1 MIHPT
6 LWNSFLPK
14 TMDFI
19 FCWFWALQNSSGS
32 LTYLF
37 SSKCYPLFLFQFPC
51 YYIEQSNPFFMYH
64 LNYVKQHSWP
74 LPALSRAF
82 SRQSQFFKSFFLFLI
97 PGLLSNPAYCL
108 CQFTPSSG
116 LSRAGRGW
124 GSVQYSM
131 TMAPF
136 SLKQNFY
143 YCSLTENSLLWQSH
157 LSADCYCASSQK
169 TNFCWNVGW

>member
-14 TMDFI
+14 TIDFI

-74 LPALSRAF
+74 LPAWVVPFPGSLSSLNHSSCSWFLVF
-82 SRQSQFFKSFFLFLI
+82 SQTLPIVF
-97 PGLLSNPAYCL
+97 
-108 CQFTPSSG
+108 
-116 LSRAGRGW
+116 
-124 GSVQYSM
+124 V
-131 TMAPF
+131 
-136 SLKQNFY
+136 
-143 YCSLTENSLLWQSH
+143 SLLLQVGYPEQVGAEAVCSTAWPWLPS
-157 LSADCYCASSQK
+157 L
-169 TNFCWNVGW
+169 WNKISITAA